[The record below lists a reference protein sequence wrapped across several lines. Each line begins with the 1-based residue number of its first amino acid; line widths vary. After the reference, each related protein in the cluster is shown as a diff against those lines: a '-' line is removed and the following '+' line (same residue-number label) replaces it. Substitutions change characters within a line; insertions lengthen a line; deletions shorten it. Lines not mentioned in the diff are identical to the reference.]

1 MKIDYLKVNGFGKL
15 ENKEIEFGKKINV
28 IYGEN
33 EAGKTTLLKCILSM
47 LYGVSSNKNGKDISE
62 KEQYRPW
69 KNAEFS
75 GKMKYEL
82 DNGEKIEVFRDF
94 SKRNPKI
101 TNEFSEDIT
110 NTFNIDKHTG
120 NNFFYEQTKI
130 DKDMLLITGLVEQKE
145 SVLEDKEQNLLTQKI
160 ANILTSGEENISYK
174 KAIEKLNKELV
185 EKIGND
191 RTTGRPINIINEK
204 IEKLKENINKINDEE
219 EKVSNLKQEKELV
232 KKQIEKIENELIDL
246 RKVKDIKLQEN
257 VEKEKLGVKK
267 ELLKEYDEKL
277 EKLNE
282 QAKAK
287 DKDVQKSLNIILSVI
302 FIVLSAITFYINK
315 LAGLLAFGIFI
326 AIYLPVILIRK
337 NAKNQEE
344 KLKQKEIKNLR
355 KSKLKKETEIEETEK
370 TICDNVNREMIENV
384 NNTGLR
390 TLDLKTVENRIAQEE
405 QNLSNSKIH
414 LNTIEIEEKRIGQD
428 LEKKVEIEEALE
440 KTLEEKNDLE
450 TEERR
455 IKFAKEMLEQA
466 YIKMKNEITPKF
478 TSNLSKIAS
487 KISNNKYSNIKFNDN
502 DGLTVELENGEYVK
516 CDRLSTGTI
525 EQLYL
530 ALRLSAFEEITEEKI
545 PIILDEAFAYYDNI
559 RLENILSYLN
569 NYYTDNQILI
579 FTCTDREK
587 QILDRLKIEYN
598 FIKL

>member
-62 KEQYRPW
+62 KEQYKPW

-110 NTFNIDKHTG
+110 NTFNIDKHMG

-282 QAKAK
+282 QVKAK

-302 FIVLSAITFYINK
+302 FIVLSAIVFYINK
-315 LAGLLAFGIFI
+315 LAGLLTFGIFI

-337 NAKNQEE
+337 NSKNQEE

-355 KSKLKKETEIEETEK
+355 KSKLEKETEIEETEK

-455 IKFAKEMLEQA
+455 IKLAKEMLEQA

>member
-1 MKIDYLKVNGFGKL
+1 MKIDYLKVNGFGKI

-62 KEQYRPW
+62 KEQYKPW

-110 NTFNIDKHTG
+110 NTFNIDKHMG

-145 SVLEDKEQNLLTQKI
+145 SILGDKEQNLLTQKI

-282 QAKAK
+282 QVKAK

-302 FIVLSAITFYINK
+302 FIVLSAIVFYINK
-315 LAGLLAFGIFI
+315 LAGLLTFGIFI

-337 NAKNQEE
+337 NSKNRDKKFKE
-344 KLKQKEIKNLR
+344 K
-355 KSKLKKETEIEETEK
+355 
-370 TICDNVNREMIENV
+370 
-384 NNTGLR
+384 
-390 TLDLKTVENRIAQEE
+390 
-405 QNLSNSKIH
+405 
-414 LNTIEIEEKRIGQD
+414 
-428 LEKKVEIEEALE
+428 
-440 KTLEEKNDLE
+440 
-450 TEERR
+450 
-455 IKFAKEMLEQA
+455 
-466 YIKMKNEITPKF
+466 
-478 TSNLSKIAS
+478 
-487 KISNNKYSNIKFNDN
+487 
-502 DGLTVELENGEYVK
+502 
-516 CDRLSTGTI
+516 
-525 EQLYL
+525 
-530 ALRLSAFEEITEEKI
+530 
-545 PIILDEAFAYYDNI
+545 
-559 RLENILSYLN
+559 
-569 NYYTDNQILI
+569 
-579 FTCTDREK
+579 
-587 QILDRLKIEYN
+587 
-598 FIKL
+598 

>member
-1 MKIDYLKVNGFGKL
+1 MKIDYLKVNGFGKI

-62 KEQYRPW
+62 KEQYKPW

-145 SVLEDKEQNLLTQKI
+145 SILGDKEQNLLTQKI

-219 EKVSNLKQEKELV
+219 EKVSDLKQEKELV

-282 QAKAK
+282 QVKAK

-302 FIVLSAITFYINK
+302 FIVLSAIVFYINK
-315 LAGLLAFGIFI
+315 LAGLLTFGIFI

-337 NAKNQEE
+337 NSKNQEE

-355 KSKLKKETEIEETEK
+355 KSKLEKETEIEETEK

>member
-1 MKIDYLKVNGFGKL
+1 MKIDYLKVNGFGKI

-62 KEQYRPW
+62 KEQYKPW

-110 NTFNIDKHTG
+110 NTFNIDKHMG

-145 SVLEDKEQNLLTQKI
+145 SILGDKEQNLLTQKI

-219 EKVSNLKQEKELV
+219 EKVSDLKQEKELV
-232 KKQIEKIENELIDL
+232 KKQIEKFENELIDL

-282 QAKAK
+282 QVKAK

-302 FIVLSAITFYINK
+302 FIVLSAIVFYINK
-315 LAGLLAFGIFI
+315 LAGLLTFGIFI

-337 NAKNQEE
+337 NSKNQEE

-355 KSKLKKETEIEETEK
+355 KSKLEKETEIEETEK

-455 IKFAKEMLEQA
+455 IKLAKEMLEQA

>member
-1 MKIDYLKVNGFGKL
+1 MKIDYLKVNGFGKI

-62 KEQYRPW
+62 KEQYKPW

-110 NTFNIDKHTG
+110 NTFNIDKHMG

-145 SVLEDKEQNLLTQKI
+145 SILGDKEQNLLTQKI

-282 QAKAK
+282 QVKAK

-302 FIVLSAITFYINK
+302 FIVLSAIVFYINK
-315 LAGLLAFGIFI
+315 LAGLLTFGIFI

-337 NAKNQEE
+337 NSKNQEE
-344 KLKQKEIKNLR
+344 KLKQKEIKNIR
-355 KSKLKKETEIEETEK
+355 KRKQEKEKEIEETEK

-455 IKFAKEMLEQA
+455 IKLAKEMLEQA

>member
-1 MKIDYLKVNGFGKL
+1 MKIDYLKVNGFGKI

-62 KEQYRPW
+62 KEQYKPW

-110 NTFNIDKHTG
+110 NTFNIDKHMG

-145 SVLEDKEQNLLTQKI
+145 SILGDKEQNLLTQKI

-219 EKVSNLKQEKELV
+219 EKVSDLKQEKELV

-282 QAKAK
+282 QVKAK

-337 NAKNQEE
+337 NSKNQEE

-355 KSKLKKETEIEETEK
+355 KSKLEKETEIEETEK

-428 LEKKVEIEEALE
+428 LEKKVEIEETLE

-455 IKFAKEMLEQA
+455 IKLAKEMLEQA

>member
-1 MKIDYLKVNGFGKL
+1 MKIDYLKVNGFGKI

-62 KEQYRPW
+62 KEQYKPW

-110 NTFNIDKHTG
+110 NTFNIDKHMG

-145 SVLEDKEQNLLTQKI
+145 SILGDKEQNLLTQKI

-219 EKVSNLKQEKELV
+219 EKVSDLKQEKELV

-282 QAKAK
+282 QVKAK

-302 FIVLSAITFYINK
+302 FIVLSAIVFYINK
-315 LAGLLAFGIFI
+315 LAGLLTFGIFI

-337 NAKNQEE
+337 NSKNQEE

-355 KSKLKKETEIEETEK
+355 KSKLEKETEIEETEK

-455 IKFAKEMLEQA
+455 IKFAKETLEQA

>member
-1 MKIDYLKVNGFGKL
+1 MKIDYLKVKGFGKI

-62 KEQYRPW
+62 KEQYKPW

-110 NTFNIDKHTG
+110 NTFNIDKHMG

-145 SVLEDKEQNLLTQKI
+145 SILGDKEQNLLTQKI

-219 EKVSNLKQEKELV
+219 EKVSDLKQEKELV

-282 QAKAK
+282 QVKAK

-302 FIVLSAITFYINK
+302 FIVLSAIVFYINK
-315 LAGLLAFGIFI
+315 LAGLLTFGIFI

-337 NAKNQEE
+337 NSKNQEE

-355 KSKLKKETEIEETEK
+355 KSKLEKETEIEETEK

>member
-28 IYGEN
+28 IYGGN

-62 KEQYRPW
+62 KEQYKPW

-110 NTFNIDKHTG
+110 NTFNIDKHMG

-145 SVLEDKEQNLLTQKI
+145 SILGDKEQNLLTQKI

-219 EKVSNLKQEKELV
+219 EKVSDLKQEKELV

-282 QAKAK
+282 QVKAK

-302 FIVLSAITFYINK
+302 FIVLSAIVFYINK
-315 LAGLLAFGIFI
+315 LAGLLTFGIFI

-337 NAKNQEE
+337 NSKNQEE

-355 KSKLKKETEIEETEK
+355 KSKLEKETEIEETEK

-455 IKFAKEMLEQA
+455 IKLAKEMLEQA

>member
-28 IYGEN
+28 IYGGN

-62 KEQYRPW
+62 KEQYKPW

-110 NTFNIDKHTG
+110 NTFNIDKHMG

-145 SVLEDKEQNLLTQKI
+145 SILGDKEQNLLTQKI

-219 EKVSNLKQEKELV
+219 EKVSDLKQEKELV

-282 QAKAK
+282 QVKAK

-302 FIVLSAITFYINK
+302 FIVFSAIVFYINK
-315 LAGLLAFGIFI
+315 LAGLLTFGIFI

-337 NAKNQEE
+337 NSKNQEE

-355 KSKLKKETEIEETEK
+355 KSKLEKETEIEETEK

>member
-1 MKIDYLKVNGFGKL
+1 MKIDYLKVNGFGKI

-62 KEQYRPW
+62 KEQYKPW

-110 NTFNIDKHTG
+110 NTFNIDKHMG

-145 SVLEDKEQNLLTQKI
+145 SILGDKEQNLLTQKI

-219 EKVSNLKQEKELV
+219 EKVSDLKQEKELV

-282 QAKAK
+282 QVKAK

-302 FIVLSAITFYINK
+302 FIVFSAIVFYINK
-315 LAGLLAFGIFI
+315 LAGLLTFGIFI

-337 NAKNQEE
+337 NSKNQEE

-355 KSKLKKETEIEETEK
+355 KSKLEKETEIEETEK

>member
-1 MKIDYLKVNGFGKL
+1 MKIDYLKVNGFGKI

-28 IYGEN
+28 IYGGN

-62 KEQYRPW
+62 KEQYKPW

-110 NTFNIDKHTG
+110 NTFNIDKHRG

-145 SVLEDKEQNLLTQKI
+145 SILGDKEQNLLTQKI

-219 EKVSNLKQEKELV
+219 EKVSDLKQEKELV

-282 QAKAK
+282 QVKAK

-302 FIVLSAITFYINK
+302 FIVLSAIVFYINK
-315 LAGLLAFGIFI
+315 LAGLLTFGIFI

-337 NAKNQEE
+337 NSKNQEE

-355 KSKLKKETEIEETEK
+355 KSKLEKETEIEETEK

-455 IKFAKEMLEQA
+455 IKLAKEMLEQA

>member
-1 MKIDYLKVNGFGKL
+1 MKIDYLKVNGFGKI

-28 IYGEN
+28 IYGGN

-62 KEQYRPW
+62 KEQYKPW

-110 NTFNIDKHTG
+110 NTFNIDKHMG

-145 SVLEDKEQNLLTQKI
+145 SILGDKEQNLLTQKI

-282 QAKAK
+282 QVKAK

-302 FIVLSAITFYINK
+302 FIVLSAIVFYINK
-315 LAGLLAFGIFI
+315 LAGLLTFGIFI

-337 NAKNQEE
+337 NSKNQEE

-355 KSKLKKETEIEETEK
+355 KSKLEKETEIEETEK

-455 IKFAKEMLEQA
+455 IKLAKEMLEQA

>member
-62 KEQYRPW
+62 KEQYKPW

-110 NTFNIDKHTG
+110 NTFNIDKHMG

-145 SVLEDKEQNLLTQKI
+145 SILGDKEQNLLTQKI

-219 EKVSNLKQEKELV
+219 EKVSDLKQEKELV

-282 QAKAK
+282 QVKAK

-302 FIVLSAITFYINK
+302 FIVLSAIVFYINK
-315 LAGLLAFGIFI
+315 LAGLLTFGIFI

-337 NAKNQEE
+337 NSKNQEE

-355 KSKLKKETEIEETEK
+355 KSKLEKETEIEETEK
-370 TICDNVNREMIENV
+370 TICDNVNREIIENV

-428 LEKKVEIEEALE
+428 LEKKVEIEETLE

-455 IKFAKEMLEQA
+455 IKLAKEMLEQA

-487 KISNNKYSNIKFNDN
+487 EISNNKYSNIKFNDN

>member
-1 MKIDYLKVNGFGKL
+1 MKIDYLKVNGFGKI

-28 IYGEN
+28 IYGGN

-62 KEQYRPW
+62 KEQYKPW

-110 NTFNIDKHTG
+110 NTFNIDKHMG

-145 SVLEDKEQNLLTQKI
+145 SILGDKEQNLLTQKI

-219 EKVSNLKQEKELV
+219 EKVSDLKQEKELV

-282 QAKAK
+282 QVKAK

-302 FIVLSAITFYINK
+302 FIVLSAIVFYINK
-315 LAGLLAFGIFI
+315 LAGLLTFGIFI

-337 NAKNQEE
+337 NSKNQEE

-355 KSKLKKETEIEETEK
+355 KSKLEKETEIEETEK

-455 IKFAKEMLEQA
+455 IKLAKEMLEQA

-569 NYYTDNQILI
+569 NYYTDNQILS

-587 QILDRLKIEYN
+587 QMLDRLKIEYN

>member
-1 MKIDYLKVNGFGKL
+1 MKIDYLKVNGFGKI

-28 IYGEN
+28 IYGGN

-62 KEQYRPW
+62 KEQYKPW

-110 NTFNIDKHTG
+110 NTFNIDKHMG

-145 SVLEDKEQNLLTQKI
+145 SILGDKEQNLLTQKI

-219 EKVSNLKQEKELV
+219 EKVSDLKQEKELV

-282 QAKAK
+282 QVKAK

-302 FIVLSAITFYINK
+302 FIVFSAIVFYINK
-315 LAGLLAFGIFI
+315 LAGLLTFGIFI

-337 NAKNQEE
+337 NSKNQEE

-355 KSKLKKETEIEETEK
+355 KSKLEKETEIEETEK

>member
-1 MKIDYLKVNGFGKL
+1 MKIDYLKVNGFGKI

-62 KEQYRPW
+62 KEQYKPW

-110 NTFNIDKHTG
+110 NTFNIDKHMG

-145 SVLEDKEQNLLTQKI
+145 SILGDKEQNLLTQKI

-219 EKVSNLKQEKELV
+219 EKVSDLKQEKELV

-282 QAKAK
+282 QVKAK

-302 FIVLSAITFYINK
+302 FIVLSAIVFYINK
-315 LAGLLAFGIFI
+315 LAGLLTFGIFI

-337 NAKNQEE
+337 NSKNQEE

-355 KSKLKKETEIEETEK
+355 KSKLEKETEIEETEK

-414 LNTIEIEEKRIGQD
+414 LNTIEMEEKRIGQD

-455 IKFAKEMLEQA
+455 IKLAKEMLEQA

>member
-1 MKIDYLKVNGFGKL
+1 MKIDYLKVNGFGKI

-28 IYGEN
+28 IYGGN

-62 KEQYRPW
+62 KEQYKPW

-110 NTFNIDKHTG
+110 NTFNIDKHMG

-145 SVLEDKEQNLLTQKI
+145 SILGDKEQNLLTQKI

-219 EKVSNLKQEKELV
+219 EKVSDLKQEKELV

-282 QAKAK
+282 QARAK

-302 FIVLSAITFYINK
+302 FIVLSAIVFYINK
-315 LAGLLAFGIFI
+315 LAGLLTFGIFI

-337 NAKNQEE
+337 NSKNQEE

-355 KSKLKKETEIEETEK
+355 KSKLEKETEIEETEK

-455 IKFAKEMLEQA
+455 IKLAKEMLEQA

>member
-62 KEQYRPW
+62 KEQYKPW

-282 QAKAK
+282 QARAK

-355 KSKLKKETEIEETEK
+355 KSKLEKETEIEETEK
-370 TICDNVNREMIENV
+370 TICDNVNREIIENV

-455 IKFAKEMLEQA
+455 IKLAKEMLEQA

-569 NYYTDNQILI
+569 SYYTDNQILI

>member
-1 MKIDYLKVNGFGKL
+1 MKIDYLKVNGFGKI

-62 KEQYRPW
+62 KEQYKPW

-110 NTFNIDKHTG
+110 NTFNIDKHMG

-145 SVLEDKEQNLLTQKI
+145 SILGDKEQNLLTQKI

-282 QAKAK
+282 QARAK

-355 KSKLKKETEIEETEK
+355 KSKLEKETEIEETEK
-370 TICDNVNREMIENV
+370 TICDNVNREIIENV

-428 LEKKVEIEEALE
+428 LEKKVEIEETLE

-455 IKFAKEMLEQA
+455 IKLAKEMLEQA

-487 KISNNKYSNIKFNDN
+487 EISNNKYSNIKFNDN

-569 NYYTDNQILI
+569 SYYTDNQILI

>member
-1 MKIDYLKVNGFGKL
+1 MKIDYLKVNGFGKI
-15 ENKEIEFGKKINV
+15 ENKEIEFGKKINI

-62 KEQYRPW
+62 KEQYKPW

-110 NTFNIDKHTG
+110 NTFNIDKHMG

-145 SVLEDKEQNLLTQKI
+145 SILGDKEQNLLTQKI

-282 QAKAK
+282 QARAK

-355 KSKLKKETEIEETEK
+355 KSKLEKETEIEETEK

>member
-1 MKIDYLKVNGFGKL
+1 M
-15 ENKEIEFGKKINV
+15 
-28 IYGEN
+28 
-33 EAGKTTLLKCILSM
+33 
-47 LYGVSSNKNGKDISE
+47 
-62 KEQYRPW
+62 
-69 KNAEFS
+69 
-75 GKMKYEL
+75 
-82 DNGEKIEVFRDF
+82 
-94 SKRNPKI
+94 
-101 TNEFSEDIT
+101 
-110 NTFNIDKHTG
+110 
-120 NNFFYEQTKI
+120 
-130 DKDMLLITGLVEQKE
+130 
-145 SVLEDKEQNLLTQKI
+145 
-160 ANILTSGEENISYK
+160 
-174 KAIEKLNKELV
+174 
-185 EKIGND
+185 
-191 RTTGRPINIINEK
+191 
-204 IEKLKENINKINDEE
+204 
-219 EKVSNLKQEKELV
+219 
-232 KKQIEKIENELIDL
+232 
-246 RKVKDIKLQEN
+246 
-257 VEKEKLGVKK
+257 
-267 ELLKEYDEKL
+267 
-277 EKLNE
+277 
-282 QAKAK
+282 
-287 DKDVQKSLNIILSVI
+287 
-302 FIVLSAITFYINK
+302 
-315 LAGLLAFGIFI
+315 
-326 AIYLPVILIRK
+326 PVILIRK

-355 KSKLKKETEIEETEK
+355 KSKLEKETEIEETEK
-370 TICDNVNREMIENV
+370 TICDNVNREIIENV

-455 IKFAKEMLEQA
+455 IKLAKEMLEQA

>member
-1 MKIDYLKVNGFGKL
+1 MKIDYLKVNGFGKI

-62 KEQYRPW
+62 KEQYKPW

-110 NTFNIDKHTG
+110 NTFNIDKHMG

-145 SVLEDKEQNLLTQKI
+145 SILGDKEQNLLTQKI

-282 QAKAK
+282 QAK

-355 KSKLKKETEIEETEK
+355 KSKLEKETEIEETEK
-370 TICDNVNREMIENV
+370 TICDNVNREIIENV

-455 IKFAKEMLEQA
+455 IKLAKEMLEQA

>member
-1 MKIDYLKVNGFGKL
+1 MKIDYLKVNGFGKI

-62 KEQYRPW
+62 KEQYKPW

-110 NTFNIDKHTG
+110 NTFNIDKHMG

-219 EKVSNLKQEKELV
+219 EKVSDLKQEKELV

-282 QAKAK
+282 QVKAK

-302 FIVLSAITFYINK
+302 FIVLSAIVFYINK
-315 LAGLLAFGIFI
+315 LAGLLTFGIFI

-337 NAKNQEE
+337 NSKNQEE

-355 KSKLKKETEIEETEK
+355 KSKLEKETEIEETEK

-455 IKFAKEMLEQA
+455 IKLAKEMLEQA

>member
-1 MKIDYLKVNGFGKL
+1 MKIDYLKVNGFGKI

-62 KEQYRPW
+62 KEQYKPW

-110 NTFNIDKHTG
+110 NTFNIDKHMG

-145 SVLEDKEQNLLTQKI
+145 SILGDKEQNLLTQKI

-282 QAKAK
+282 QVKAK

-302 FIVLSAITFYINK
+302 FIVLSAIVFYINK
-315 LAGLLAFGIFI
+315 LAGLLTFGIFI

-337 NAKNQEE
+337 NSKNQEE

-355 KSKLKKETEIEETEK
+355 KSKLEKETEIEETEK

-414 LNTIEIEEKRIGQD
+414 LNTIGIEEKRIGQD

-455 IKFAKEMLEQA
+455 IKLAKEMLEQA

>member
-1 MKIDYLKVNGFGKL
+1 MKIDYLKVNGFGKI

-62 KEQYRPW
+62 KEQYKPW

-110 NTFNIDKHTG
+110 NTFNIDKHMG

-282 QAKAK
+282 QARAK

-302 FIVLSAITFYINK
+302 FIVLSAIVFYINK

-337 NAKNQEE
+337 NSKNQEE

-355 KSKLKKETEIEETEK
+355 KSKLEKETEIEETEK

-455 IKFAKEMLEQA
+455 IKLAKEMLEQA

>member
-1 MKIDYLKVNGFGKL
+1 MKIDYLKVNGFGKI

-62 KEQYRPW
+62 KEQYKPW

-110 NTFNIDKHTG
+110 NTFNIDKHMG

-145 SVLEDKEQNLLTQKI
+145 SILGDKEQNLLTQKI

-219 EKVSNLKQEKELV
+219 EKVSDLKQEKELV

-282 QAKAK
+282 QVKAK

-337 NAKNQEE
+337 NSKNQEE

-355 KSKLKKETEIEETEK
+355 KSKLEKETEIEETEK

>member
-1 MKIDYLKVNGFGKL
+1 MKIDYLKVNGFGKI

-28 IYGEN
+28 IYGGN

-62 KEQYRPW
+62 KEQYKPW

-110 NTFNIDKHTG
+110 NTFNIDKHMG

-145 SVLEDKEQNLLTQKI
+145 SILGDKEQNLLTQKI

-219 EKVSNLKQEKELV
+219 EKVSDLKQEKELV

-282 QAKAK
+282 QVKAK

-302 FIVLSAITFYINK
+302 FIVLSAIVFYINK
-315 LAGLLAFGIFI
+315 LAGLLTFGIFI

-337 NAKNQEE
+337 NSKNQEE

-355 KSKLKKETEIEETEK
+355 KSKLEKETEIEETEK
-370 TICDNVNREMIENV
+370 TICDNVNREIIENV

-455 IKFAKEMLEQA
+455 IKLAKEMLEQA

>member
-28 IYGEN
+28 IYGGN

-62 KEQYRPW
+62 KEQYKPW

-110 NTFNIDKHTG
+110 NTFNIDKHMG

-145 SVLEDKEQNLLTQKI
+145 SILGDKEQNLLTQKI

-191 RTTGRPINIINEK
+191 RTAGRPINIINEK

-219 EKVSNLKQEKELV
+219 EKVSDLKQEKELV

-282 QAKAK
+282 QVKAK

-302 FIVLSAITFYINK
+302 FIVLSAIVFYINK
-315 LAGLLAFGIFI
+315 LAGLLTFGIFI

-337 NAKNQEE
+337 NSKNQEE

-355 KSKLKKETEIEETEK
+355 KSKLEKETEIEETEK

-455 IKFAKEMLEQA
+455 IKLAKEMLEQA

>member
-62 KEQYRPW
+62 KEQYKPW

-110 NTFNIDKHTG
+110 NTFNIDKHMG

-337 NAKNQEE
+337 NSKNQEE

-355 KSKLKKETEIEETEK
+355 KSKLEKETEIEETEK

-455 IKFAKEMLEQA
+455 IKLAKEMLEQA

>member
-1 MKIDYLKVNGFGKL
+1 MKIDYLKVNGFGKI

-62 KEQYRPW
+62 KEQYKPW

-110 NTFNIDKHTG
+110 NTFNIDKHMG

-219 EKVSNLKQEKELV
+219 EKVSDLKQEKELV

-337 NAKNQEE
+337 NSKNQEE

-355 KSKLKKETEIEETEK
+355 KSKLEKETEIEETEK

>member
-1 MKIDYLKVNGFGKL
+1 MKIDYLKVNGFGKI

-62 KEQYRPW
+62 KEQYKPW
-69 KNAEFS
+69 ENAEFS

-110 NTFNIDKHTG
+110 NTFNIDKHMG

-145 SVLEDKEQNLLTQKI
+145 SILGDKEQNLLTQKI

-219 EKVSNLKQEKELV
+219 EKVSDLKQEKELV

-355 KSKLKKETEIEETEK
+355 KSKLEKETEIEETEK
-370 TICDNVNREMIENV
+370 TICDNVNREIIENV

-455 IKFAKEMLEQA
+455 IKLAKEMLEQA

-487 KISNNKYSNIKFNDN
+487 EISNNKYSNIKFNDN

>member
-62 KEQYRPW
+62 KEQYKPW

-110 NTFNIDKHTG
+110 NTFNIDKHMG

-282 QAKAK
+282 QVKAK

-302 FIVLSAITFYINK
+302 FIVLSAIVFYINK
-315 LAGLLAFGIFI
+315 LAGLLTFGIFI

-337 NAKNQEE
+337 NSKNQEE

-355 KSKLKKETEIEETEK
+355 KSKLEKETEIEETEK

-455 IKFAKEMLEQA
+455 IKLAKEMLEQA

-569 NYYTDNQILI
+569 SYYTDNQILI

>member
-1 MKIDYLKVNGFGKL
+1 MKIDYLKVNGFGKI

-62 KEQYRPW
+62 KEQYKPW

-110 NTFNIDKHTG
+110 NTFNIDKHMG

-145 SVLEDKEQNLLTQKI
+145 SILGDKEQNLLTQKI

-219 EKVSNLKQEKELV
+219 EKVSDLKQEKELV

-282 QAKAK
+282 QVKAK

-302 FIVLSAITFYINK
+302 FIVLSAIVFYINK
-315 LAGLLAFGIFI
+315 LAGLLTFGIFI

-337 NAKNQEE
+337 NSKNQEE

-355 KSKLKKETEIEETEK
+355 KSKLEKETEIEETEK

-502 DGLTVELENGEYVK
+502 YGLTVELENGEYVK

>member
-1 MKIDYLKVNGFGKL
+1 MKIDYLKVNGFGKI

-62 KEQYRPW
+62 KEQYKPW

-110 NTFNIDKHTG
+110 NTFNIDKHMG

-145 SVLEDKEQNLLTQKI
+145 SILGDKEQNLLTQKI

-219 EKVSNLKQEKELV
+219 EKVSDLKQEKELV

-282 QAKAK
+282 QVKAK

-302 FIVLSAITFYINK
+302 FIVLSAIVFYINK
-315 LAGLLAFGIFI
+315 LAGLLTFGIFI

-355 KSKLKKETEIEETEK
+355 KSKLEKETEIEETEK

>member
-62 KEQYRPW
+62 KEQYKPW

-145 SVLEDKEQNLLTQKI
+145 SILGDKEQNLLTQKI

-219 EKVSNLKQEKELV
+219 EKVSDLKQEKELV

-282 QAKAK
+282 QVKAK

-302 FIVLSAITFYINK
+302 FIVLSAIVFYINK
-315 LAGLLAFGIFI
+315 LAGLLTFGIFI

-337 NAKNQEE
+337 NSKNQEE

-355 KSKLKKETEIEETEK
+355 KSKLEKETEIEETEK

-455 IKFAKEMLEQA
+455 IKLAKEMLEQA

>member
-15 ENKEIEFGKKINV
+15 ENKEIEFGKKINI

-62 KEQYRPW
+62 KEQYKPW

-219 EKVSNLKQEKELV
+219 EKVSDLKQEKELV

-282 QAKAK
+282 QAK

-355 KSKLKKETEIEETEK
+355 KSKLEKETEIEETEK
-370 TICDNVNREMIENV
+370 TICDNVNREIIENV

-455 IKFAKEMLEQA
+455 IKLAKEMLEQA

-569 NYYTDNQILI
+569 SYYTDNQILI

>member
-1 MKIDYLKVNGFGKL
+1 MKIDYLKVNGFGKI

-62 KEQYRPW
+62 KEQYKPW

-145 SVLEDKEQNLLTQKI
+145 SILGDKEQNLLTQKI

-282 QAKAK
+282 QVKAK

-302 FIVLSAITFYINK
+302 FIVLSAIVFYINK
-315 LAGLLAFGIFI
+315 LAGLLTFGIFI

-337 NAKNQEE
+337 NSKNQEE

-355 KSKLKKETEIEETEK
+355 KSKLEKETEIEETEK

-455 IKFAKEMLEQA
+455 IKLAKEMLEQA